1 MATLAAM
8 LTEPKALR
16 RLADAVHDEHIV
28 LHCDSWEALEAAC
41 HDESVTLAILDLFAG
56 GRTPFDVI
64 RRLKLRAERLTLVAY
79 VTVTPDRARDLFDAG
94 RAGLDGLLIAGQD
107 DTPAAFRAVL
117 ERAEARG
124 VAQMLRPQ
132 VAHFPGPVR
141 DAIMVAV
148 TRAHLRLTGHRL
160 SEILRVPK
168 RSLVAALTDAKCP
181 PPQKLIT
188 WGRLIVAAQML
199 EDDQRTAD
207 GVARLLD
214 FPSGSAFR
222 NTCQRYIG
230 ATPHEIRANGGAAW
244 VASRFVLELGTNEET
259 ESDL

>member
-8 LTEPKALR
+8 ITDPQALQ
-16 RLADAVHDEHIV
+16 RLNAAVHGEHRLV
-28 LHCDSWEALEAAC
+28 HCTSWDALEKAC
-41 HDESVTLAILDLFAG
+41 QDDAVTLAILDLFAEG
-56 GRTPFDVI
+56 KAHFDVI
-64 RRLKLRAERLTLVAY
+64 RRLKMRAERISLVAY
-79 VTVTPDRARDLFDAG
+79 VTVTPERARDLFDAG

-124 VAQMLRPQ
+124 VAQLLRPRLTTFDA
-132 VAHFPGPVR
+132 VVR

-148 TRAHLRLTGHRL
+148 TRAHLRLTGQRL
-160 SEILRVPK
+160 AEICGTSK
-168 RSLVAALTDAKCP
+168 RALLAALADAKCP

-199 EDDQRTAD
+199 EDGQRTAD

-222 NTCQRYIG
+222 NTCQRYLG
-230 ATPHEIRANGGAAW
+230 ATPQEIRAKGGAAW
-244 VASRFVLELGTNEET
+244 VASRFTLELGTT
-259 ESDL
+259 TA

>member
-1 MATLAAM
+1 M
-8 LTEPKALR
+8 
-16 RLADAVHDEHIV
+16 
-28 LHCDSWEALEAAC
+28 
-41 HDESVTLAILDLFAG
+41 
-56 GRTPFDVI
+56 
-64 RRLKLRAERLTLVAY
+64 RAERLSMVAY
-79 VTVTPDRARDLFDAG
+79 VSVTPERSRDLFDAG

-124 VAQMLRPQ
+124 IAQVLRPR
-132 VAHFPGPVR
+132 VAHFAPAVR

-160 SEILRVPK
+160 AEIIGTSK
-168 RSLVAALTDAKCP
+168 RALLDALADAKCP

-199 EDDQRTAD
+199 EDERRTAD

-222 NTCQRYIG
+222 NTCQRYLE
-230 ATPHEIRANGGAAW
+230 ATPQEIRSKGGASWA
-244 VASRFVLELGTNEET
+244 ASRFLLELG
-259 ESDL
+259 SAAQ